1 MQVFVSILAS
11 VQRASNLCT
20 LHDQQ
25 LVGLQNALLQSKGGA
40 FVGDSKDFLKF
51 TVGDHSVSQ
60 AHWPAGGVATIV
72 LLNTTLFAI
81 DAL

>member
-1 MQVFVSILAS
+1 MQVFVSILVS
-11 VQRASNLCT
+11 VQTTTKLCM

-25 LVGLQNALLQSKGGA
+25 LVGSQNALLQSKGGA
-40 FVGDSKDFLKF
+40 FVGDSKDFLRF

-60 AHWPAGGVATIV
+60 AHWLVCGVAKHV
-72 LLNTTLFAI
+72 LLNTTLFAV

>member
-1 MQVFVSILAS
+1 MLP
-11 VQRASNLCT
+11 
-20 LHDQQ
+20 DQQ

-60 AHWPAGGVATIV
+60 AHWPVGGVANV
-72 LLNTTLFAI
+72 SC
-81 DAL
+81 